1 MHVILR
7 TQFLSQAYSLRT
19 ALEAA
24 GIEAAIN
31 GEFSLGTIGGG
42 VSVVVLRDEDVPAAN
57 AVLAGLSGP
66 SPRDA

>member
-24 GIEAAIN
+24 GIEAAI
-31 GEFSLGTIGGG
+31 
-42 VSVVVLRDEDVPAAN
+42 
-57 AVLAGLSGP
+57 